1 MVCPSCPLFTRRV
14 WTLEPLRAPTVFP
27 ALVMP
32 EHRRRGQ
39 DPIDA
44 AEAHC
49 LSGNVAF
56 HRRDWAT
63 AIRCYT
69 AAIRVRSSAG
79 LPSDRRLMSN
89 RSAAWLARAEDV
101 VQAAGREDADDP
113 PPGGVGVAACLAHAA
128 RDAARCVKVDPAWPK
143 GWFRLHSVFLAAGN
157 ESEAAEALHRGL
169 AHCPPDEDL
178 RRALARLERGRASG
192 TPKAPAASPVVATES
207 REMQKDRS
215 FAVESGGSAVSR
227 SSSSD
232 DAPSDNFPS
241 PSMQLRDVG
250 RVRFLAGNWDG
261 AIEAFTEAVA
271 VSARARQ
278 PADVEAL
285 SARSAA
291 YLRKGLN
298 AADEVI
304 NGGIHSAMAAAC
316 LDRAISDAKTCVAV
330 KPGWADGWLRLGAAY
345 AAREMSDLAAETYHR
360 GLASCPDSVDLRRAH
375 EVAHQCLEGE
385 QVKTGR
391 TEWTRQTVADGHAE
405 QADAEVTLL
414 DASTTKPAPAIPHR
428 QVDADQESA
437 PHPAVSQMQRT
448 LSTTSSPLTDSS
460 PASSLGDLE
469 PGEEDEDSSESCSE
483 VEQSYASDSLSAGWF
498 GRRRRSARARER
510 HDRSVPAPARFS
522 SGAPKEDDD
531 SESVSDSS
539 DSRPTVERRP
549 VDTSMY
555 DVLGVDHNA
564 SPAAI
569 RRAYYVAA
577 KQVHPDRNLN
587 DPQATAKFQELAE
600 AYQVLSDPDSRAQ
613 YDAHGTV
620 DGEGVLT
627 TDPATLFTVVFGGD
641 QFKAYTGEL
650 QVTSQAAHAD
660 ADGNPPSEATL
671 TQIQAER
678 VEALASQLTEL
689 IQPWVDGDHDTFRT
703 WADAEAS
710 RLVEVNFG
718 AAMLHTIGYVY
729 AHTAALAL
737 DGRLPRLLTA
747 GRYTSHRQAAQRRA
761 HRAAE
766 RLLVSQAKMRS
777 RLAAARANG
786 TPLSEEEARAAS
798 LAMTETAIAM
808 FWKLTVTDVHD
819 TLDAAARR
827 VLEGADLPFDEDM
840 QLASEVAS
848 TDPSVNGYD
857 GQPPVGAP
865 GLGRGAASA
874 RDQPT
879 GRPADRQY
887 PASRS
892 RASRSAGAPTK
903 ASSRRFS
910 STTSDAGCRP
920 FPAAAARAGAAGC
933 GPRGM
938 PGRTAGR
945 SIKGLLRGK
954 SGLPNGVAATTRAEV
969 LVERARAVR
978 LLGKVFMNPQ

>member
-1 MVCPSCPLFTRRV
+1 
-14 WTLEPLRAPTVFP
+14 
-27 ALVMP
+27 MP
-32 EHRRRGQ
+32 ERRRRGQ
-39 DPIDA
+39 DPVDA

-56 HRRDWAT
+56 HRRDWSA

-89 RSAAWLARAEDV
+89 RSAAWLARAEAV
-101 VQAAGREDADDP
+101 VQAAGGEDADEP

-128 RDAARCVKVDPAWPK
+128 RDAARCVKVDPTWPK

-157 ESEAAEALHRGL
+157 EPEAAEALHRGL
-169 AHCPPDEDL
+169 ANCPPDEDL
-178 RRALARLERGRASG
+178 RRALERLERGKAAG
-192 TPKAPAASPVVATES
+192 GAKAPTASTVAAAES
-207 REMQKDRS
+207 CTVQVDRS
-215 FAVESGGSAVSR
+215 CAVESGCSVVSR

-232 DAPSDNFPS
+232 DAASGNVS
-241 PSMQLRDVG
+241 SQAAQLRDVG
-250 RVRFLAGNWDG
+250 RVRFLAGDWDG

-271 VSARARQ
+271 VAARARQ

-285 SARSAA
+285 SARSAT
-291 YLRKGLN
+291 YLRKGLD
-298 AADEVI
+298 AADEVLS
-304 NGGIHSAMAAAC
+304 GGIHCAMAAAC
-316 LDRAISDAKTCVAV
+316 LDRATLDAKACVAV
-330 KPGWADGWLRLGAAY
+330 KPDWADGWLRLGAAY
-345 AAREMSDLAAETYHR
+345 AARELSDLAADTYHR
-360 GLASCPDSVDLRRAH
+360 GLASCPDSVDLQRAH
-375 EVAHQCLEGE
+375 EVAHQCLGGE
-385 QVKTGR
+385 QTRKGR
-391 TEWTRQTVADGHAE
+391 TEWTRQPVADEHAAE
-405 QADAEVTLL
+405 AQAEASPLGESTTRPLPTMSQRQLHADKD
-414 DASTTKPAPAIPHR
+414 DASRATG
-428 QVDADQESA
+428 
-437 PHPAVSQMQRT
+437 SQLPRT
-448 LSTTSSPLTDSS
+448 LSTTSSPLTQSS
-460 PASSLGDLE
+460 PASSLAGLE
-469 PGEEDEDSSESCSE
+469 PGEEEEEEEASESCSE
-483 VEQSYASDSLSAGWF
+483 AERSHASDSFSSGWF
-498 GRRRRSARARER
+498 GRRRRSARLSAKYER
-510 HDRSVPAPARFS
+510 TVPAPTPL
-522 SGAPKEDDD
+522 SGVSPGDGHGSAAASDD
-531 SESVSDSS
+531 SDP
-539 DSRPTVERRP
+539 RPAVERRP

-555 DVLGVDHNA
+555 DVLGVAHNA

-587 DPQATAKFQELAE
+587 DPEATAKFQELAE
-600 AYQVLSDPDSRAQ
+600 AYQILSDPDSRAQ

-660 ADGNPPSEATL
+660 ADGNPPDEATL
-671 TQIQAER
+671 TKIQTER
-678 VEALASQLTEL
+678 VEALATQLTEL
-689 IQPWVDGDHDTFRT
+689 IQPWVDGDHDAFRT

-710 RLVEVNFG
+710 RLVDVNFG

-729 AHTAALAL
+729 SHTAAMAL

-766 RLLVSQAKMRS
+766 RLLESQAKMRS
-777 RLAAARANG
+777 RLATARANG

-827 VLEGADLPFDEDM
+827 VLEGVDLPADEDLP
-840 QLASEVAS
+840 LAGEAAS
-848 TDPSVNGYD
+848 ADPSPSGHD
-857 GQPPVGAP
+857 GQPQGGAP
-865 GLGRGAASA
+865 RRSRGVASVHDE
-874 RDQPT
+874 RVD
-879 GRPADRQY
+879 RPAGRRS
-887 PASRS
+887 PATRP
-892 RASRSAGAPTK
+892 RAARSAGAP
-903 ASSRRFS
+903 AEAASRRFS
-910 STTSDAGCRP
+910 SGTTDPGCRP
-920 FPAAAARAGAAGC
+920 YSAAVARADAPGC

-938 PGRTAGR
+938 PGWTAGR

-954 SGLPNGVAATTRAEV
+954 SGLPNGVAAMTRAEV

>member
-1 MVCPSCPLFTRRV
+1 
-14 WTLEPLRAPTVFP
+14 
-27 ALVMP
+27 MP
-32 EHRRRGQ
+32 ERRRRGQ
-39 DPIDA
+39 DPVDA

-56 HRRDWAT
+56 HRRDWPA

-101 VQAAGREDADDP
+101 VQVAGGEDVDDH

-157 ESEAAEALHRGL
+157 EAEAAEALHRGL
-169 AHCPPDEDL
+169 ANCPPDEDL
-178 RRALARLERGRASG
+178 RRALERLERGMVVARAKPAVTSSLAAAESC
-192 TPKAPAASPVVATES
+192 KAPV
-207 REMQKDRS
+207 DRTCV
-215 FAVESGGSAVSR
+215 VESGCSVVSR

-232 DAPSDNFPS
+232 DALSGSLTS
-241 PSMQLRDVG
+241 PAEQLRDVG
-250 RVRFLAGNWDG
+250 RVRFLAEDWDG

-271 VSARARQ
+271 VAARARL
-278 PADVEAL
+278 PADADAL

-291 YLRKGLN
+291 YLRKGLD
-298 AADEVI
+298 AADDVVK
-304 NGGIHSAMAAAC
+304 GGIHCAMAAAC
-316 LDRAISDAKTCVAV
+316 LDRATSDAKTCVAV
-330 KPGWADGWLRLGAAY
+330 KPDWADGWLRLGAAY
-345 AAREMSDLAAETYHR
+345 AARELSDLAAETYHR
-360 GLASCPDSVDLRRAH
+360 GLASCPDNIDLKRAH
-375 EVAHQCLEGE
+375 EVAVQCLKGE
-385 QVKTGR
+385 QTAKGR
-391 TEWTRQTVADGHAE
+391 TEWTRQPDEDGHATE
-405 QADAEVTLL
+405 ADTE
-414 DASTTKPAPAIPHR
+414 ASPLGQSTVKPLPTTPH
-428 QVDADQESA
+428 QQLYEDQDDLPRANE
-437 PHPAVSQMQRT
+437 SQMPRT
-448 LSTTSSPLTDSS
+448 MSTTSSPLTQSS
-460 PASSLGDLE
+460 PASSLGGLD
-469 PGEEDEDSSESCSE
+469 PGEDHEDEASESCSDAAR
-483 VEQSYASDSLSAGWF
+483 SHASDSFSSGWF
-498 GRRRRSARARER
+498 GRRRSSARVRAR
-510 HDRSVPAPARFS
+510 HDRTVPAPAPLAGF
-522 SGAPKEDDD
+522 APGEDDGTSAASDD
-531 SESVSDSS
+531 SGH
-539 DSRPTVERRP
+539 RPAVERRP

-555 DVLGVDHNA
+555 DVLGVTHNA

-587 DPQATAKFQELAE
+587 DPEATAKFQELAE
-600 AYQVLSDPDSRAQ
+600 AYQILSDPDSRAQ

-650 QVTSQAAHAD
+650 QVTAQAANAD
-660 ADGNPPSEATL
+660 ADGNPPDEATL
-671 TQIQAER
+671 TRIQTER
-678 VEALASQLTEL
+678 VEALANQLTEL
-689 IQPWVDGDHDTFRT
+689 IQPWVDGDHDTFRA

-729 AHTAALAL
+729 VHTAAMAL

-766 RLLVSQAKMRS
+766 RLLESQAKMRS

-827 VLEGADLPFDEDM
+827 VLEGVDLPADAEM
-840 QLASEVAS
+840 QVAGEAALADPWAS
-848 TDPSVNGYD
+848 GSDRRPQG
-857 GQPPVGAP
+857 GAARRS
-865 GLGRGAASA
+865 RGAASVHDGPA
-874 RDQPT
+874 D
-879 GRPADRQY
+879 RPADQSAPR
-887 PASRS
+887 PWAE
-892 RASRSAGAPTK
+892 RSANAPSE
-903 ASSRRFS
+903 AARRRFS
-910 STTSDAGCRP
+910 SGATDAGCRP
-920 FPAAAARAGAAGC
+920 FPAAATRADAPGC

>member
-1 MVCPSCPLFTRRV
+1 
-14 WTLEPLRAPTVFP
+14 
-27 ALVMP
+27 MP

-39 DPIDA
+39 DPVDA

-56 HRRDWAT
+56 HRRDWAA

-128 RDAARCVKVDPAWPK
+128 RDAARCVKVDPSWPK

-169 AHCPPDEDL
+169 ANCPPDEDL
-178 RRALARLERGRASG
+178 RRALARLERGKVTGSA
-192 TPKAPAASPVVATES
+192 KVPAASPDAVPES
-207 REMQKDRS
+207 SEIAKDRS
-215 FAVESGGSAVSR
+215 CAVESGGSVVSR

-232 DAPSDNFPS
+232 DAPSGTLPS
-241 PSMQLRDVG
+241 PSTQLREVG
-250 RVRFLAGNWDG
+250 RVRFLAGDWDG

-271 VSARARQ
+271 VAARARQ

-291 YLRKGLN
+291 YLRKGLD
-298 AADEVI
+298 AADEVVH
-304 NGGIHSAMAAAC
+304 GGIHCAMAAAC
-316 LDRAISDAKTCVAV
+316 LDRATSDAKACVAV

-345 AAREMSDLAAETYHR
+345 AAREMSNLAAETYHR

-375 EVAHQCLEGE
+375 EVAHQCLERE
-385 QVKTGR
+385 KTRTGR
-391 TEWTRQTVADGHAE
+391 TEWSRQPVADGYAVQTNAE
-405 QADAEVTLL
+405 ATPLGQ
-414 DASTTKPAPAIPHR
+414 STTKPVPVDP
-428 QVDADQESA
+428 QPQKVDADPDST
-437 PHPAVSQMQRT
+437 PYPTVSQMPRN
-448 LSTTSSPLTDSS
+448 LSTTSSPLTESS
-460 PASSLGDLE
+460 STSSLDGLE
-469 PGEEDEDSSESCSE
+469 PGREDEETMESCSE
-483 VEQSYASDSLSAGWF
+483 AERSYASDSFAGGWD
-498 GRRRRSARARER
+498 GHRHRSSRARGNYV
-510 HDRSVPAPARFS
+510 RSVPTPPHM
-522 SGAPKEDDD
+522 SGAAPEEDAD
-531 SESVSDSS
+531 SESASESS
-539 DSRPTVERRP
+539 NSRPATERRP

-587 DPQATAKFQELAE
+587 DPQATAKFQDLAE

-650 QVTSQAAHAD
+650 QVTSQAANAD
-660 ADGNPPSEATL
+660 IDGNPPDEATL
-671 TQIQAER
+671 TRIQAER

-689 IQPWVDGDHDTFRT
+689 IQPWVDGDHDSFQT

-827 VLEGADLPFDEDM
+827 VLEGADLPFDKDL
-840 QLASEVAS
+840 QPASEVAYANAS
-848 TDPSVNGYD
+848 ANEYD
-857 GQPPVGAP
+857 ELSPGGA
-865 GLGRGAASA
+865 LGHSHGAASV
-874 RDQPT
+874 RDKQ
-879 GRPADRQY
+879 ADRRAGRES
-887 PASRS
+887 PASC
-892 RASRSAGAPTK
+892 SRSSRSGGASVK
-903 ASSRRFS
+903 APSRRFS
-910 STTSDAGCRP
+910 STTLDSGCRP
-920 FPAAAARAGAAGC
+920 LPAFAERAGTAGC

-945 SIKGLLRGK
+945 SIKSLLRSK

-969 LVERARAVR
+969 LVERARAIR